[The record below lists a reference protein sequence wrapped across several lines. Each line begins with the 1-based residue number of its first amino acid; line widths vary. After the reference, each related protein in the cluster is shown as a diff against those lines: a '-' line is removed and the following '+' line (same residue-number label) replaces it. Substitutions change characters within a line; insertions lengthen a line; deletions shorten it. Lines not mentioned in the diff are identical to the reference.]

1 MQSEHWSTAWLSPP
15 APSPGP
21 RLCVHRG
28 HGTGPRRLPRRIL
41 HLLPNASS
49 LLGKLPLG
57 VWGLG
62 GSPWGLGA
70 GRLPLGA
77 GGWAGAVRVSG
88 RGSSTKCPLSW
99 AALQGPEQER
109 DQAGDS
115 RGSEARP
122 SPSAT
127 GSTAGFGAVLDSGNF
142 SF

>member
-28 HGTGPRRLPRRIL
+28 HGMGPRRLPRRIL

-57 VWGLG
+57 AGGWGLED
-62 GSPWGLGA
+62 S
-70 GRLPLGA
+70 PLGA